1 MLQPEASNNNC
12 VVKFFNLVTLNN
24 IILSCKLLAFLIL
37 ITSALEVGAQE
48 KSTYDSIYNRVYKQ
62 LAQEDLNSALR
73 VADSLYQLSTT
84 PVFKVRSLILI
95 ASLYQ
100 QKENLEKA
108 IEYAERAEA
117 LAEENIIYDW
127 QARADGMLAG
137 QFRMMGLYEKAKFYS
152 NKALKII
159 PKITDSEKAN
169 HTAGL
174 MLQELAFTSMEE
186 QKYSQAVVYLN
197 EAGKNFNKV
206 ISNKD
211 FIIMT
216 NERLL
221 GLNYFNLNIYDLA
234 MAHYQSALKLSKTQ
248 PTHYITGMINKGIAE
263 TLLKTNKTVEAKPYL
278 DKAEKIADQSG
289 YLQLK
294 EAVYEV
300 SKSYYTAVKDNEKL
314 ALAIEKKDSATTE
327 ILEKKADLL
336 NKTYEKLENRGI
348 AAEKESSNKTTLLL
362 ISIAV
367 LVMGAAFFLRFKGSK
382 QKELEQF
389 KIIIADNNSRR
400 KSFDNKA
407 SFNEIDIERDYQQE
421 IEAIKPQAVT
431 TGDENLV
438 EEIQEKNLISVET
451 EQILLEKLNAF
462 EHQLLYLDNSLSL
475 SSLATEIN
483 TNTKYL
489 SHIIKKHKGS
499 DFSQYTN
506 SLRIDYVIDK
516 LTKDEKWRQ
525 YKISALAEAAGF
537 SSHSQFASVFKSLK
551 GLPPSVFI
559 RLLNEGDKK

>member
-1 MLQPEASNNNC
+1 MPQLGALHKNLIETHT
-12 VVKFFNLVTLNN
+12 NLVKQKRTVNGRKLFAFYVFTLSFLFTSAQDKLAYDSAYNN
-24 IILSCKLLAFLIL
+24 I
-37 ITSALEVGAQE
+37 
-48 KSTYDSIYNRVYKQ
+48 YKQ
-62 LAQEDLNSALR
+62 LAQVDLEKALIA
-73 VADSLYQLSTT
+73 ADSLYTISSE
-84 PVFKVRSLILI
+84 PIYKIRSQILI

-100 QKENLEKA
+100 QKENLEKS

-117 LAEENIIYDW
+117 LAEENNIYDW

-159 PKITDSEKAN
+159 PKITDPEKAN

-221 GLNYFNLNIYDLA
+221 GLNYFNLNNYDLA

-263 TLLKTNKTVEAKPYL
+263 TLLKTNKIVEAKPYL

-300 SKSYYTAVKDNEKL
+300 SKSYYTAIKDDEKL

-336 NKTYEKLENRGI
+336 NKTYEKLENRGLV
-348 AAEKESSNKTTLLL
+348 AEKESSNKTTLLL
-362 ISIAV
+362 ISIAA
-367 LVMGAAFFLRFKGSK
+367 LIMGAAFFLRFKRNK
-382 QKELEQF
+382 QTELQQF
-389 KIIIADNNSRR
+389 KTIIADNNKR
-400 KSFDNKA
+400 KSFDEKA
-407 SFNEIDIERDYQQE
+407 LFNEIDIERDHQQE
-421 IEAIKPQAVT
+421 LEAIEPQAIT
-431 TGDENLV
+431 TGNEPLV

-475 SSLATEIN
+475 SSLATAIN

-489 SHIIKKHKGS
+489 SHIIKKYKAS

-537 SSHSQFASVFKSLK
+537 SSHSQFAAVFKSLK